1 MIFFTKMQGTGN
13 DFIIIDNTKQELVYT
28 YSKLSE
34 FLCNRKFGV
43 GADGVIFIENSKIA
57 DSKMRIFN
65 QDGTEAE
72 MCGNGIRCLSKY
84 LYEKEIIKK
93 EKMRIETLAGIK
105 NVELIV
111 ENKTVIGIKVDM
123 GNPIFEYNR
132 IPVIFPNIVKKELE
146 RLEINFRNN
155 KVYVYP
161 ISMGNPHAVCFVKD
175 VQNLKIE
182 DIGSKIE
189 NYKYFPN
196 RTNVEFVEVVNPKN
210 LKIRVWERGVGET
223 LGCGTGACAASVVSY
238 FKKSTNRE
246 VIVDLP
252 GGKLKVVYF
261 ENENNV
267 RLIGDCSYIFEGK
280 L

>member
-13 DFIIIDNTKQELVYT
+13 DFIIIDNREKEIVYT
-28 YSKLSE
+28 YSRLSE

-65 QDGTEAE
+65 ADGSEAE
-72 MCGNGIRCLSKY
+72 MCGNGIRCLAKY
-84 LYEKEIIKK
+84 LYEKEIVKK
-93 EKMRIETLAGIK
+93 EKMRIETLSGIK
-105 NVELIV
+105 NVDLIV

-132 IPVIFPNIVKKELE
+132 TPVIFPNIVKKELE

-155 KVYVYP
+155 KLYVYP

-182 DIGSKIE
+182 DIGSRIE
-189 NYKYFPN
+189 SYKYFPN
-196 RTNVEFVEVVNPKN
+196 KTNVEFVEVVNPKN
-210 LKIRVWERGVGET
+210 LKMRVWERGVGET

-252 GGKLKVVYF
+252 GGKLKVLYF

-267 RLIGDCSYIFEGK
+267 KLIGDCSYIFEGK

>member
-13 DFIIIDNTKQELVYT
+13 DFIIIDNREKEIVYT
-28 YSKLSE
+28 YSRLSE

-65 QDGTEAE
+65 ADGSEAE
-72 MCGNGIRCLSKY
+72 MCGNGIRCLAKY
-84 LYEKEIIKK
+84 LYEKEIVKK
-93 EKMRIETLAGIK
+93 EKMRIETLSGIK
-105 NVELIV
+105 NVDLIV

-155 KVYVYP
+155 KLYVYP

-175 VQNLKIE
+175 VQNLKIK
-182 DIGSKIE
+182 DIGSRIE
-189 NYKYFPN
+189 SYKYFPN
-196 RTNVEFVEVVNPKN
+196 KTNVEFVEVVNPKN
-210 LKIRVWERGVGET
+210 LKMRVWERGVGET

-252 GGKLKVVYF
+252 GGKLKVLYF

-267 RLIGDCSYIFEGK
+267 KLIGDCSYIFEGK

>member
-13 DFIIIDNTKQELVYT
+13 DFIIIDNREKEIVYT
-28 YSKLSE
+28 YSRLSE

-43 GADGVIFIENSKIA
+43 EADGVIFIENSKIA

-65 QDGTEAE
+65 VDGSEAE
-72 MCGNGIRCLSKY
+72 MCGNGIRCLAKY
-84 LYEKEIIKK
+84 LYEKEVVKK
-93 EKMRIETLAGIK
+93 EKMRIETLSGIK
-105 NVELIV
+105 NVDLIV

-155 KVYVYP
+155 KLYVYP

-182 DIGSKIE
+182 DIGSRIE
-189 NYKYFPN
+189 SYKYFPN
-196 RTNVEFVEVVNPKN
+196 KTNVEFVEVVNPKN
-210 LKIRVWERGVGET
+210 LKMRVWERGVGET

-252 GGKLKVVYF
+252 GGKLKVLYF

-267 RLIGDCSYIFEGK
+267 KLIGDCSYIFEGK

>member
-13 DFIIIDNTKQELVYT
+13 DFIIIDNREKEIVYT
-28 YSKLSE
+28 YSRLSE

-65 QDGTEAE
+65 ADGSEAE
-72 MCGNGIRCLSKY
+72 MCGNGIRCLAKY
-84 LYEKEIIKK
+84 LYEKEIVKK
-93 EKMRIETLAGIK
+93 EKMRIETLSGIK
-105 NVELIV
+105 NVDLIV

-155 KVYVYP
+155 KLYVYA

-175 VQNLKIE
+175 VQNLKM
-182 DIGSKIE
+182 
-189 NYKYFPN
+189 
-196 RTNVEFVEVVNPKN
+196 
-210 LKIRVWERGVGET
+210 RVWERGVGET

-252 GGKLKVVYF
+252 GGKLKVLYF

-267 RLIGDCSYIFEGK
+267 KLIGDCSYIFEGK

>member
-13 DFIIIDNTKQELVYT
+13 DFIIIDNREKEIVYT
-28 YSKLSE
+28 YSRLSE

-65 QDGTEAE
+65 ADGSEAE
-72 MCGNGIRCLSKY
+72 MCGNGIRCLTKY
-84 LYEKEIIKK
+84 LYEKEIVKK
-93 EKMRIETLAGIK
+93 EKMRIETLSGIK
-105 NVELIV
+105 NVDLIV

-155 KVYVYP
+155 KLYVYP

-182 DIGSKIE
+182 DIGSRIE
-189 NYKYFPN
+189 SYKYFPN
-196 RTNVEFVEVVNPKN
+196 KTNVEFVEVVNPKN
-210 LKIRVWERGVGET
+210 LKMRVWERGVGET

-252 GGKLKVVYF
+252 GGKLKVLYF

-267 RLIGDCSYIFEGK
+267 KLIGDCSYIFEGK

>member
-13 DFIIIDNTKQELVYT
+13 DFIIIDNREKEIVYT
-28 YSKLSE
+28 YSRLSE

-65 QDGTEAE
+65 ADGSEAE

-84 LYEKEIIKK
+84 LYEKEIVKK
-93 EKMRIETLAGIK
+93 EKMRIETLSGIK
-105 NVELIV
+105 NVDLIV

-155 KVYVYP
+155 KLYVYP

-182 DIGSKIE
+182 DIGSRIE
-189 NYKYFPN
+189 SYKYFPN
-196 RTNVEFVEVVNPKN
+196 KTNVEFVEVVNPKN
-210 LKIRVWERGVGET
+210 LKMRVWERGVGET

-252 GGKLKVVYF
+252 GGKLKVLYF

-267 RLIGDCSYIFEGK
+267 KLIGDCSYIFEGK

>member
-13 DFIIIDNTKQELVYT
+13 DFIIIDNREKEIVYT
-28 YSKLSE
+28 YSRLSE

-65 QDGTEAE
+65 ADGSEAE
-72 MCGNGIRCLSKY
+72 MCGNGIRCLAKY
-84 LYEKEIIKK
+84 LYEKEVVKK
-93 EKMRIETLAGIK
+93 EKMRIETLSGIK
-105 NVELIV
+105 NVDLIV

-155 KVYVYP
+155 KLYVYP

-182 DIGSKIE
+182 DIGSRIE
-189 NYKYFPN
+189 SYKYFPN
-196 RTNVEFVEVVNPKN
+196 KTNVEFVEVVNPKN
-210 LKIRVWERGVGET
+210 LKMRVWERGVGET